1 MKYIR
6 NLILFIWQL
15 PQHLLAIL
23 YIGYLV
29 MMCKDLGV
37 DSRYKQAIVIPC
49 VMRGAVTLGC
59 YVFVG
64 LNSEYRKTVKHEL
77 GHTIQSKILGPL
89 YLPTVGICSG
99 LHCMFH
105 NRKNNYYDFWTERW
119 ANRLGGIEGYSGKY
133 HYHKDG
139 VIRTIYSKL
148 EAFYNKYF

>member
-1 MKYIR
+1 MFEMMKLIMKYIR

-89 YLPTVGICSG
+89 YLIVIGIPSITYCG
-99 LHCMFH
+99 LRRIFPSL
-105 NRKNNYYDFWTERW
+105 RKKNYYNFYTEKW
-119 ANRLGGIEGYSGKY
+119 ANNLSKKY
-133 HYHKDG
+133 IK
-139 VIRTIYSKL
+139 
-148 EAFYNKYF
+148 

>member
-1 MKYIR
+1 MMKLIMNYIR

-89 YLPTVGICSG
+89 YLIVIGIPSITYCG
-99 LHCMFH
+99 LRRMFPSL
-105 NRKNNYYDFWTERW
+105 RKKNYYDFYTEKW
-119 ANRLGGIEGYSGKY
+119 ANNLSEKHIK
-133 HYHKDG
+133 
-139 VIRTIYSKL
+139 
-148 EAFYNKYF
+148 

>member
-1 MKYIR
+1 MFEMMKLIMNYIK

-89 YLPTVGICSG
+89 YLIVIGIPSITYCG
-99 LHCMFH
+99 LRRIFPSL
-105 NRKNNYYDFWTERW
+105 RKKNYYDFYTEKW
-119 ANRLGGIEGYSGKY
+119 ANNLSEKHIK
-133 HYHKDG
+133 
-139 VIRTIYSKL
+139 
-148 EAFYNKYF
+148 

>member
-1 MKYIR
+1 MMKLIMKYIR

-15 PQHLLAIL
+15 PQHIVALI
-23 YIGYLV
+23 YFGYLV

-49 VMRGAVTLGC
+49 IMRGAVTLGN

-89 YLPTVGICSG
+89 YLIVIGIPSITYCG
-99 LHCMFH
+99 LRRIFPSL
-105 NRKNNYYDFWTERW
+105 RKKNYYDFYTERT
-119 ANRLGGIEGYSGKY
+119 ANYLSEKY
-133 HYHKDG
+133 IK
-139 VIRTIYSKL
+139 
-148 EAFYNKYF
+148 

>member
-1 MKYIR
+1 MFEIMKLIMKYIR

-89 YLPTVGICSG
+89 YLIVIGIPSITYCS
-99 LHCMFH
+99 LRRIFPSL
-105 NRKNNYYDFWTERW
+105 REKNYYDFYTEKW
-119 ANRLGGIEGYSGKY
+119 ANNLSEKY
-133 HYHKDG
+133 IK
-139 VIRTIYSKL
+139 
-148 EAFYNKYF
+148 

>member
-1 MKYIR
+1 MFEMMKLIMKYIR

-49 VMRGAVTLGC
+49 IMRGAVTLGN

-64 LNSEYRKTVKHEL
+64 LNSDYRETVKHEL

-89 YLPTVGICSG
+89 YLIVIGIPSITYCG
-99 LHCMFH
+99 LRRLFPSL
-105 NRKNNYYDFWTERW
+105 RKKNYYNFFSEKS
-119 ANRLGGIEGYSGKY
+119 ANYLSEKY
-133 HYHKDG
+133 IK
-139 VIRTIYSKL
+139 
-148 EAFYNKYF
+148 

>member
-1 MKYIR
+1 MMKLIMNYIR

-89 YLPTVGICSG
+89 YLIVIGIPSITYCG
-99 LHCMFH
+99 LRRIFPSL
-105 NRKNNYYDFWTERW
+105 RKKNYYNFFSEKSADYLSE
-119 ANRLGGIEGYSGKY
+119 KY
-133 HYHKDG
+133 IK
-139 VIRTIYSKL
+139 
-148 EAFYNKYF
+148 

>member
-1 MKYIR
+1 MMKLIMNYIR

-64 LNSEYRKTVKHEL
+64 LNSEYKKTVKHEL

-89 YLPTVGICSG
+89 YLIVIGIPSITYCG
-99 LHCMFH
+99 LRRIFPSL
-105 NRKNNYYDFWTERW
+105 RKKNYYDFYTEKW
-119 ANRLGGIEGYSGKY
+119 ANNLSEKHIK
-133 HYHKDG
+133 
-139 VIRTIYSKL
+139 
-148 EAFYNKYF
+148 

>member
-1 MKYIR
+1 MMKLIMKYIR

-15 PQHLLAIL
+15 PQHIVALI
-23 YIGYLV
+23 YFGYLV

-49 VMRGAVTLGC
+49 VMRGAVTLGN

-89 YLPTVGICSG
+89 YLIIIGIPSITYCG
-99 LHCMFH
+99 LRSLFPSL
-105 NRKNNYYDFWTERW
+105 RKKNYYNFFSEKW
-119 ANRLGGIEGYSGKY
+119 ANNLSEKY
-133 HYHKDG
+133 IK
-139 VIRTIYSKL
+139 
-148 EAFYNKYF
+148 

>member
-1 MKYIR
+1 MMKLIMKYIR

-15 PQHLLAIL
+15 PQHIVALI
-23 YIGYLV
+23 YFGYLV

-49 VMRGAVTLGC
+49 IMRGAVTLGN

-89 YLPTVGICSG
+89 YLIVIGIPSITYCG
-99 LHCMFH
+99 LRRIFPSL
-105 NRKNNYYDFWTERW
+105 RKKNYYDFFSEKS
-119 ANRLGGIEGYSGKY
+119 ANYLSEKY
-133 HYHKDG
+133 IK
-139 VIRTIYSKL
+139 
-148 EAFYNKYF
+148 

>member
-1 MKYIR
+1 MMKLIMNYIR

-89 YLPTVGICSG
+89 YLIVIGIPSITYCS
-99 LHCMFH
+99 LRRIFPSL
-105 NRKNNYYDFWTERW
+105 RKKNYYDFYTEKL
-119 ANRLGGIEGYSGKY
+119 ANYLSKKY
-133 HYHKDG
+133 IK
-139 VIRTIYSKL
+139 
-148 EAFYNKYF
+148 

>member
-1 MKYIR
+1 MFEMMKLIMNYIR

-29 MMCKDLGV
+29 MMCKDLGI

-89 YLPTVGICSG
+89 YLIVIGIPSITYCG
-99 LHCMFH
+99 LRRIFPSL
-105 NRKNNYYDFWTERW
+105 RKKNYYDFYTERT
-119 ANRLGGIEGYSGKY
+119 ANYLSEKY
-133 HYHKDG
+133 IK
-139 VIRTIYSKL
+139 
-148 EAFYNKYF
+148 

>member
-1 MKYIR
+1 MMKLIMKYIR

-64 LNSEYRKTVKHEL
+64 LNSEYKKTVN
-77 GHTIQSKILGPL
+77 
-89 YLPTVGICSG
+89 
-99 LHCMFH
+99 M
-105 NRKNNYYDFWTERW
+105 N
-119 ANRLGGIEGYSGKY
+119 
-133 HYHKDG
+133 
-139 VIRTIYSKL
+139 
-148 EAFYNKYF
+148 